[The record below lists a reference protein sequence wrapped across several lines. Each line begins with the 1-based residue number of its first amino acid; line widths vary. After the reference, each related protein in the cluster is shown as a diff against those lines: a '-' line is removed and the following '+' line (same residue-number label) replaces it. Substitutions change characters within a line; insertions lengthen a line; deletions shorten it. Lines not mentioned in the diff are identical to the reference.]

1 MRKGQE
7 AVLKDKT
14 IVEMAERFTAL
25 PPYLFAELDRRKT
38 ALRAKGVD
46 LIDLGVGDPDLPTP
60 QRIVEQ
66 MRKAVLNPQNH
77 RYPSYEGLR
86 AFREAVSRWYDRRF
100 GIDVD
105 PDGEVIALIGSKEG
119 IAHIPLAFINPG
131 AYSLVPSP
139 GYPVY
144 HAGTIFAGG
153 KSFFM
158 PLVEEQGFLPDLGTI
173 PPEVAEQASLMFIN
187 YPNNPTAAVAD
198 KEFFAA
204 VVEFAQRYRLIVCHD
219 AAYSEICFEGYTP
232 PSFLEVGGAKAVG
245 IEFHSLSKTYNMT
258 GWRLGFAV
266 GNREILAGLGKVK
279 TNIDSGVFQAIQWA
293 GIEALEGDQSDVEQM
308 RMIYQRRRDIMVA
321 GLRTMGLEV
330 TPPKATFYLWVKVPH
345 GHNSAAFASLV
356 LDEAGVV
363 LTPGSGFGE
372 AGEGYVRLALTVSE
386 GRLEEAVERLQRI
399 TL

>member
-1 MRKGQE
+1 MKYREK
-7 AVLKDKT
+7 
-14 IVEMAERFTAL
+14 VEMAQRLTSL

-46 LIDLGVGDPDLPTP
+46 IIDLGVGDPDLPTP
-60 QRIVEQ
+60 QRIVKR
-66 MRKAVLNPQNH
+66 MREAVLNPQTH

-86 AFREAVSRWYDRRF
+86 EFREVVSRWYERRF
-100 GIDVD
+100 GVKVD
-105 PDGEVIALIGSKEG
+105 PDGEVISLIGSKEG

-131 AYSLVPSP
+131 AYSLIPSP

-158 PLVEEQGFLPDLGTI
+158 PLKEERGFLPDLEGI
-173 PPEVAEQASLMFIN
+173 PSKAAEQATLIFIN

-198 KEFFAA
+198 KDFFAE
-204 VVEFAQRYRLIVCHD
+204 VVAFAQCHSLIVCHD
-219 AAYSEICFEGYTP
+219 AAYSEICFDGYTP
-232 PSFLEVGGAKAVG
+232 PSFLEVEGAKAVG
-245 IEFHSLSKTYNMT
+245 VEFHSLSKTYNMT

-266 GNREILAGLGKVK
+266 GNREVIAGLGKAK
-279 TNIDSGVFQAIQWA
+279 TNFDSGVFQAIQWA
-293 GIEALEGDQSDVEQM
+293 GIEALEGDQSDVEEM

-321 GLRTMGLEV
+321 GLRAMGMEV
-330 TPPKATFYLWVKVPH
+330 TLPKATFYLWVKVPP
-345 GHNSAAFASLV
+345 GHNSASFASLL

-386 GRLEEAVERLQRI
+386 ARLEEAVERLQRI
-399 TL
+399 SL

>member
-1 MRKGQE
+1 
-7 AVLKDKT
+7 LKSKA
-14 IVEMAERFTAL
+14 IVEIAERLKAL

-46 LIDLGVGDPDLPTP
+46 LIDLSVGDPDLPTP
-60 QRIVEQ
+60 QRIVER
-66 MRKAVLNPQNH
+66 MREAVLDPRNH

-86 AFREAVSRWYDRRF
+86 EFREAVSRWYERRF
-100 GIDVD
+100 RVQVD
-105 PDGEVIALIGSKEG
+105 PNGEVIALIGSKEG
-119 IAHIPLAFINPG
+119 IAHIPLAFINQG

-158 PLVEEQGFLPDLGTI
+158 PLVAERGFLPDLDKI
-173 PPEVAEQASLMFIN
+173 PSEVAEQAALIFIN

-198 KEFFAA
+198 KDFFAD
-204 VVEFAQRYRLIVCHD
+204 VVTFAQRYRLAVCHD
-219 AAYSEICFEGYTP
+219 AAYSEICFGGYTP
-232 PSFLEVGGAKAVG
+232 PSFFEVEGAKAVG
-245 IEFHSLSKTYNMT
+245 VEFHSLSKTYNMT

-266 GNREILAGLGKVK
+266 GNREILAGLGKAK

-293 GIEALEGDQSDVEQM
+293 GIEALEGDQSDVEEM

-330 TPPKATFYLWVKVPH
+330 TPPKATFYLWVKVPS
-345 GHNSAAFASLV
+345 GHTSASFASLV

-372 AGEGYVRLALTVSE
+372 AGEGYVRIALTVS
-386 GRLEEAVERLQRI
+386 GARLEEAVERLQRMS
-399 TL
+399 L

>member
-1 MRKGQE
+1 MKGRKG
-7 AVLKDKT
+7 VD
-14 IVEMAERFTAL
+14 MAERLQAL

-60 QRIVEQ
+60 QRIVER
-66 MRKAVLNPQNH
+66 MREEVLLPRSH

-86 AFREAVSRWYDRRF
+86 EFREAVSRWYKRRF
-100 GIDVD
+100 GVVLD
-105 PDGEVIALIGSKEG
+105 PDQEVLALIGSKEG

-153 KSFFM
+153 RSFFM
-158 PLVEEQGFLPDLGTI
+158 PLKEELGFLPELRQV
-173 PPEVAEQASLMFIN
+173 PREVADAATLLFVN

-198 KEFFAA
+198 KDFFAE
-204 VVEFAQRYRLIVCHD
+204 VVEFAQRHSLIVCHD
-219 AAYSEICFEGYTP
+219 AAYSEISFDNYTP
-232 PSFLEVGGAKAVG
+232 TSFLAVDGARELG

-266 GNREILAGLGKVK
+266 GNREILAGLGKAK
-279 TNIDSGVFQAIQWA
+279 TNIDSGVFQAVQRA
-293 GIEALEGDQSDVEQM
+293 GIEALTGEQSDVAEM
-308 RMIYQRRRDIMVA
+308 RAIYQRRRDVMVR
-321 GLRTMGLEV
+321 GLRAVGLTV
-330 TPPKATFYLWVKVPH
+330 NPPKATFYLWVKVPS
-345 GHNSAAFASLV
+345 GHSSASFASLV
-356 LDEAGVV
+356 LDKAAVV

-372 AGEGYVRLALTVSE
+372 AGEGYVRLALTVPE
-386 GRLEEAVERLQRI
+386 ARLEEAGQRLQGI
-399 TL
+399 SF